1 MMKLWG
7 MLLVFIAFN
16 YADDSLLSLDRYH
29 THEEMISFLK
39 NFTKMHSNLTRLYS
53 IGESFEGRELLVLRI
68 SGGDD
73 LLLRPNLKLVGNIHG
88 NEAVGRE
95 VLLHFIEYL
104 VTEYNKGNKRV
115 RRLLDYAHVHIL
127 PSMNP
132 DGFACALRDNVV
144 DDHDSEPG
152 IHPPGHCMARDGRA
166 NSLGKD
172 LNRNF
177 PDYFRKVRP
186 ELQNETLA
194 VMRWLDDFPF
204 VLSAAL
210 HGGSLVANYPFDNS
224 KYDSSLSKEPN
235 LTEDDDV
242 FKHLALV
249 YARKHPTMHK
259 GKACPNNYA
268 KDTFPKGIVN
278 GAEWYPLTGSMQDYN
293 YVVHGC
299 MEITLEISCCKFPEP
314 EELQSSWDQNREP
327 LLAFLEESRRGVR
340 GFVMD
345 ENGIPLPNATIRIL
359 GRETF
364 PFYSTP
370 KGEFWRIL
378 LAGTYLFQVEAQG
391 FDNRRIT
398 VIVNEP
404 KQAEWEWPRVVNV
417 TLYRTGSTRT
427 TQVITSSETS
437 TESMRNIRGS
447 ASSWES
453 ESLQHAN
460 KSSAVTLM
468 FSKLLLVLVVLFSL

>member
-132 DGFACALRDNVV
+132 DGQT
-144 DDHDSEPG
+144 G
-152 IHPPGHCMARDGRA
+152 
-166 NSLGKD
+166 
-172 LNRNF
+172 
-177 PDYFRKVRP
+177 

-210 HGGSLVANYPFDNS
+210 HSGSLVANYPFDNS
-224 KYDSSLSKEPN
+224 KYDIWEQFFKTVDVSQLSQEEVTKLWKKWRPGSLSKEPN

-278 GAEWYPLTGSMQDYN
+278 GAEWYPLT
-293 YVVHGC
+293 
-299 MEITLEISCCKFPEP
+299 
-314 EELQSSWDQNREP
+314 
-327 LLAFLEESRRGVR
+327 
-340 GFVMD
+340 
-345 ENGIPLPNATIRIL
+345 
-359 GRETF
+359 
-364 PFYSTP
+364 
-370 KGEFWRIL
+370 
-378 LAGTYLFQVEAQG
+378 
-391 FDNRRIT
+391 
-398 VIVNEP
+398 
-404 KQAEWEWPRVVNV
+404 
-417 TLYRTGSTRT
+417 
-427 TQVITSSETS
+427 
-437 TESMRNIRGS
+437 
-447 ASSWES
+447 
-453 ESLQHAN
+453 
-460 KSSAVTLM
+460 
-468 FSKLLLVLVVLFSL
+468 